1 MSLRLAFDPSK
12 QPPVPLVSFD
22 LLSPDGANSIAGVP
36 ALVDTGAARTVVPV
50 AFLRQLKLRP
60 VAQARAQ
67 GFGTAS
73 FVVDVYELRL
83 VIPTVCD
90 LVIRPIEHAN
100 EPQILLGRDVLNRLR
115 FVYDGANEFIE
126 FG

>member
-1 MSLRLAFDPSK
+1 VSLRIAFNSSK
-12 QPPVPLVSFD
+12 QPPVPLVSVD
-22 LLSPDGANSIAGVP
+22 LLSLDGANAIAGVP
-36 ALVDTGAARTVVPV
+36 ALVDTGAARTVVPG
-50 AFLRQLKLRP
+50 AFLRQLKLQP
-60 VAQARAQ
+60 VAQARAH

-100 EPQILLGRDVLNRLR
+100 EPQILLGREVLNQLR
-115 FVYDGANEFIE
+115 FVYDGPNQFIE
-126 FG
+126 FQ